1 VCKLCAD
8 RAVMRFG
15 YDYKGGLLMYEWELQ
30 KRGVWHLR
38 FVLGI
43 ETAVERLWAFEYV
56 KAMREL
62 GPSKL
67 FGFVDAKPLRSPQPA
82 EKAASYL
89 SKYLAKWNEDGSFE
103 VTETVKAA
111 GRSLLNYVSR
121 RLTARSGVTM
131 RVLRQVRI
139 AWAWREGLL
148 PDEVLDGFELLIALC
163 LLEQVAQGV
172 RGP

>member
-1 VCKLCAD
+1 
-8 RAVMRFG
+8 
-15 YDYKGGLLMYEWELQ
+15 MYEWELQ
-30 KRGVWHLR
+30 KRGVWHLH
-38 FVLGI
+38 FVLGMD
-43 ETAVERLWAFEYV
+43 TPVERAWAFEYV

-62 GPSKL
+62 SPSKL

-82 EKAASYL
+82 EKAAGYL

-121 RLTARSGVTM
+121 RLTAKSGVTM
-131 RVLRQVRI
+131 RMLRQVRI

-148 PDEVLDGFELLIALC
+148 PDSVLDGFELVIAVC
-163 LLEQVAQGV
+163 LLEQGSAAT
-172 RGP
+172 RAP

>member
-1 VCKLCAD
+1 
-8 RAVMRFG
+8 M
-15 YDYKGGLLMYEWELQ
+15 
-30 KRGVWHLR
+30 
-38 FVLGI
+38 LGI
-43 ETAVERLWAFEYV
+43 ETVVERAWAFEYV

-62 GPSKL
+62 GPLNL

-82 EKAASYL
+82 EKAAGYL

-121 RLTARSGVTM
+121 RLTAKSGVTM
-131 RVLRQVRI
+131 RVLRPVRI

-148 PDEVLDGFELLIALC
+148 PDDVPDGFELLAALC
-163 LLEQVAQGV
+163 LLEQRVEAV